1 MPSGVAR
8 SSHRFAIV
16 VTTVAAVAVAHAGC
30 GSDPKELFTRPFD
43 AGVTSDATQE
53 RAPEVD
59 ETLGGPC
66 SQDAQCDDSIACT
79 FDRCDLTLMRCR
91 NIPDDSLC
99 ADAFYCNG
107 REKCVQR
114 VGCTPGPVV
123 TCQDDNPCTI
133 DRCVE
138 ATKSCAHDLRDLDGD
153 GDPDDH
159 CVGKRDCDD
168 LDPDVASTHSE
179 VCANFKDDNCNGVV
193 DEDACVTAQNDDCS
207 KPLVVN
213 GKGTY
218 SLSTIAAKGDYT
230 TMTACAVATPKAA
243 KDVVMKI
250 TVPGAAGGP
259 AQDVEVWANAQLGTN
274 ETAVSLR
281 QTCASPSGETCGH
294 IASSPSAR
302 AIVRG
307 QEPGSVVYAIVT
319 TQAEGL
325 VDVKVDIRNAAAKPA
340 NETCGAEQDRPLD
353 VPFTVS
359 LIDPAKDLASACDKA
374 KTGELA
380 YAFTLPG
387 PNPADVRIFASTL
400 VGSGQ
405 PVVSLRDA
413 NCTDELRCR
422 VGSSPSLFAR
432 GLAPGRHVFTVAGT
446 RQIDASV
453 VVKAYPATTPPPNQS
468 CATAPSLV
476 AGTPLAPNTTISVDL
491 SSQEGAIN
499 NGCLPGGPAAAYKLT
514 LTAPSDVLVIGR
526 FPTNEAGSV
535 SLNGPACTPAQL
547 KATCAPG
554 ATPQRVSKRNLPAG
568 DYWVVIADELGQTAE
583 LSVLVRPALPP
594 TSVGASDNCTAPFT
608 LPSTGGFFTGDT
620 TNATADFGASCDA
633 PGQPIGGAKDQ
644 MMRFD
649 LPQKSRVVFDMSGSF
664 YTTLLDLRT
673 GVTCPGTEL
682 PNACYVGF
690 TANKSFLDLTLM
702 PGTYWVQVDGYNG
715 DRGPWNLDVRV
726 LPSP

>member
-1 MPSGVAR
+1 MTGRVPRNAPR
-8 SSHRFAIV
+8 LAIV
-16 VTTVAAVAVAHAGC
+16 VATVAALGVAHAGC
-30 GSDPKELFTRPFD
+30 GSDPKELFTRPSD
-43 AGVTSDATQE
+43 AGVSEDATQE

-59 ETLGGPC
+59 GTLGGPC

-91 NIPDDSLC
+91 NVPDDSLC
-99 ADAFYCNG
+99 ADPLYCNG

-114 VGCTPGPVV
+114 VGCTAGPVV

-138 ATKSCAHDLRDLDGD
+138 ATKGCEHNQRDLDGD

-168 LDPDVASTHSE
+168 LDPNVSSTHSE
-179 VCANFKDDNCNGVV
+179 VCGNFKDDNCDGTV
-193 DEDACVTAQNDDCS
+193 DEANCFSGQNDDCS
-207 KPLVVN
+207 NPYVVS
-213 GKGTY
+213 GKGTFA
-218 SLSTIAAKGDYT
+218 LSTIAAKGDYT
-230 TMTACAVATPKAA
+230 TMTACTVATPKAG

-259 AQDVEVWANAQLGTN
+259 AQDVEVWANAQVSTN

-281 QTCASPSGETCGH
+281 QTCASPAGERCGH

-302 AIVRG
+302 AVVRD
-307 QEPGSVVYAIVT
+307 QAPGSIVYAVVT

-325 VDVKVDIRNAAAKPA
+325 VDVKVDIRNATGTPT
-340 NETCGAEQDRPLD
+340 NESCGAEIDEPLD

-359 LIDPAKDLASACDKA
+359 LIDPVKDLTSLCTKA

-387 PNPADVRIFASTL
+387 PAPADVRIFASRLAGT
-400 VGSGQ
+400 GE

-413 NCTDELRCR
+413 NCADELRCR

-446 RQIDASV
+446 RQMDASI
-453 VVKAYPATTPPPNQS
+453 VVKAYPATSPPPNQS
-468 CATAPSLV
+468 CATAPALL

-491 SSQEGAIN
+491 SAQEGAIN
-499 NGCLPGGPAAAYKLT
+499 NGCLPGGPAAAYELT
-514 LTAPSDVLVIGR
+514 LTAPSDVLLIGR
-526 FPTNEAGSV
+526 FPTNESGSV
-535 SLNGPACTPAQL
+535 SLNGPACTAADL
-547 KATCAPG
+547 KAQCALG
-554 ATPQRVSKRNLPAG
+554 ATPQRVSKRNVPAG

-583 LSVLVRPALPP
+583 LSVLVRPAVPP
-594 TSVGASDNCTAPFT
+594 TSVGASDNCVSPFT
-608 LPSTGGFFTGDT
+608 IPAAGGFFTGDT
-620 TNATADFGASCDA
+620 TTATADFNAGCDA
-633 PGQPIGGAKDQ
+633 PGQPIGTAKDQ
-644 MMRFD
+644 MLRFD

-673 GVTCPGTEL
+673 GGACPATEV

-690 TANKSFLDLTLM
+690 TASKSFLDLALM

-726 LPSP
+726 LPP